1 VVAKNNIQG
10 GFKFVLVGLISCL
23 VIAIIILSWVPPVSK
38 DALVHHLAVPKLYLK
53 HGGIYEIPAL
63 LFSYYPMNLDL
74 LYILPLY
81 FGNDII
87 PKFIHFAFALITAG
101 IIFGYL
107 KKRIDTL
114 YAMIGTIFFLSIPII
129 VKLSISVYVDLG
141 LICFSMAALMY
152 FLKWIENHFKLKYL
166 IVAAVWC
173 GLALGTKYNGLILL
187 FLLTLFVPFIY
198 SRRVSGHISGNT
210 SHQVKAL
217 GYGAVFMLVALLV
230 FSPWMIKNY
239 IWTRNPVYP
248 LYNQWFNPAKVVP
261 KPDSATQSTSGAPA
275 GSEVSKKPLGHFAI
289 RNIQYGE
296 SWWRIGLIPVR
307 IFFEGQDGSPQYFD
321 GRLNPFLFFLP
332 VFAFIGLGKSLAI
345 LRTEKKIFLAFALLY
360 LLFVFFRMDMRIRWI
375 APIIPPLVILSVLGL
390 HDIRTAIADR
400 FPSKGAIVGGSVT
413 FAIVAVVLSMNTG
426 YIIDQFRHVDPV
438 SYITGKIGR
447 DEYIERFRHEYP
459 AIRFANHKIPEDA
472 KVFALFLG
480 NRNYYSDR
488 EMVFDENHF
497 REIVWRAT
505 SPKEVLIKL
514 KKRGIT
520 HLLIRYDLFNEWF
533 DTNFKDKEKETLG
546 EFFKTHSIRIYYK
559 NGYGLFRL
567 ENTGVSN

>member
-1 VVAKNNIQG
+1 MQRMS
-10 GFKFVLVGLISCL
+10 FKFVLVGLICSL
-23 VIAIIILSWVPPVSK
+23 VIAIIILSCVPPVSK

-63 LFSYYPMNLDL
+63 IFSYYPMNLDL

-81 FGNDII
+81 CGNDII
-87 PKFIHFAFALITAG
+87 PKFIHFAFALITGG

-107 KKRIDTL
+107 KKRIDPV
-114 YAMIGTIFFLSIPII
+114 YAMIGVLFFLSIPII

-141 LICFSMAALMY
+141 LICFSLASLMY

-166 IVAAVWC
+166 IIAAVCC
-173 GLALGTKYNGLILL
+173 GLALGTKYNGLITL

-198 SRRVSGHISGNT
+198 SRRVSGQMSGNT
-210 SHQVKAL
+210 PHQARAL
-217 GYGAVFMLVALLV
+217 GYGAIFMLVALLV
-230 FSPWMIKNY
+230 FSPWMIRNY
-239 IWTRNPVYP
+239 IWTQNPVYP
-248 LYNQWFNPAKVVP
+248 LYNQWFNPAKVVSN
-261 KPDSATQSTSGAPA
+261 PDPVSKSTPGTPP
-275 GSEVSKKPLGHFAI
+275 GPEVSKKPLGHFAI
-289 RNIQYGE
+289 RSIQYGE

-307 IFFEGQDGSPQYFD
+307 IFFEGQDGTPQFFD

-332 VFAFIGLGKSLAI
+332 VFAFIGLGTNLAI
-345 LRTEKKIFLAFALLY
+345 LRTEKSFFLAFALLF

-390 HDIRTAIADR
+390 HNIQTAIADR
-400 FPSKGAIVGGSVT
+400 FPFKGAIIGGSVV

-426 YIIDQFRHVDPV
+426 YIVDQFRYVDPLN
-438 SYITGKIGR
+438 YINGKIGR

-459 AIRFANHKIPEDA
+459 AIVFANQEVPENAKIL
-472 KVFALFLG
+472 ALFLG

-488 EMVFDENHF
+488 EMVFDEYNF

-505 SPKEVLIKL
+505 SQREVWIKL

-520 HLLIRYDLFNEWF
+520 HLLVRYDLFNEWCN
-533 DTNFKDKEKETLG
+533 TNFKDKNMEILG
-546 EFFKTHSIRIYYK
+546 EFFKAHSIRIYFK

-567 ENTGVSN
+567 ENTGVSR

>member
-1 VVAKNNIQG
+1 MQRMS
-10 GFKFVLVGLISCL
+10 FKFVLVVLISSL
-23 VIAIIILSWVPPVSK
+23 IIAIIILSCVPPVSK

-63 LFSYYPMNLDL
+63 IFSYYPMNLDL

-81 FGNDII
+81 CGNDII
-87 PKFIHFAFALITAG
+87 PKFIHFAFALITGG

-107 KKRIDTL
+107 KKRIDPV
-114 YAMIGTIFFLSIPII
+114 YAMIGVLFFLSIPII

-141 LICFSMAALMY
+141 LICFSLASLMY

-166 IVAAVWC
+166 IIAAVCC
-173 GLALGTKYNGLILL
+173 GLALGTKYNGLITL

-198 SRRVSGHISGNT
+198 SRRVSGQMSGNT
-210 SHQVKAL
+210 PHQARAL
-217 GYGAVFMLVALLV
+217 GYGAIFMLVALLV
-230 FSPWMIKNY
+230 FSPWMIRNY
-239 IWTRNPVYP
+239 IWTQNPVYP

-261 KPDSATQSTSGAPA
+261 NPDPASQSTPGTPP
-275 GSEVSKKPLGHFAI
+275 GPEVSKKPLGHFAI
-289 RNIQYGE
+289 RSIQYGE

-307 IFFEGQDGSPQYFD
+307 IFFEGQDGTPQFFD

-332 VFAFIGLGKSLAI
+332 FFAFIGLGTNLAI
-345 LRTEKKIFLAFALLY
+345 LRTEKSFFLAFALLF

-390 HDIRTAIADR
+390 HNIHTAIADR
-400 FPSKGAIVGGSVT
+400 FPFKGAIIGGSVV

-426 YIIDQFRHVDPV
+426 YIVDQFRHVDPLN
-438 SYITGKIGR
+438 YINGKIGR

-459 AIRFANHKIPEDA
+459 TIVFANQKVPENAKIL
-472 KVFALFLG
+472 ALFLG

-488 EMVFDENHF
+488 EMVFDEYHF

-505 SPKEVLIKL
+505 SPREVLIKL

-520 HLLIRYDLFNEWF
+520 HLLVRYDLFNEWCN
-533 DTNFKDKEKETLG
+533 TNFKDKKKEILG
-546 EFFKTHSIRIYYK
+546 EFFKAHSNRIYFK

-567 ENTGVSN
+567 ENTGVSR